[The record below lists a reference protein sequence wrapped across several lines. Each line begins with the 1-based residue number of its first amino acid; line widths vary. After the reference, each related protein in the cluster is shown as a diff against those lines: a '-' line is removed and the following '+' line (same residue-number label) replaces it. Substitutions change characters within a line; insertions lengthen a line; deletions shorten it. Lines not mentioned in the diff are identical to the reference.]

1 MDMDAL
7 VSEICRR
14 VQEKIADLEGKPAER
29 PEGARPKLL
38 ILTAEHGTSCHD
50 MLENG
55 RLLECYDTECAL
67 LADYRCRV
75 EEYEAVIA
83 YTMTNEA
90 LGKIAHGIF
99 DSGYTRL
106 FGEALLAGKKIFLA
120 EEDVELYR
128 SRQSAP
134 KPYYGCLEANLE
146 LLKASGVVI
155 APQERIPEL
164 ILHGEACTQT
174 PSRDEEKGCG
184 PKACGDEA
192 CAHRECGGQKQR
204 PEHCGDEGVKG
215 PQGGGSGSGRPEK
228 AAVPEA
234 PAEEAPVKEAAI
246 VKKIITEKDMIALG
260 NDKVQSVLVGE
271 RAILTDL
278 AKEYAARHKITIRRR
293 DISSE
298 KREQGL

>member
-14 VQEKIADLEGKPAER
+14 VQEKISALEAAD
-29 PEGARPKLL
+29 PENGARPKIL
-38 ILTAEHGTSCHD
+38 ILTAEHGTACHA
-50 MLENG
+50 MLEDK

-67 LADYRCRV
+67 LAEYRCSM
-75 EEYEAVIA
+75 EAYEAVIA
-83 YTMTNEA
+83 YTLSNEA

-106 FGEALLAGKKIFLA
+106 FGEALLAGKKIYLP
-120 EEDVELYR
+120 EEAVELYR

-134 KPYYGCLEANLE
+134 KAYYGCLEANLE
-146 LLKASGVVI
+146 MLKASGVVI

-164 ILHGEACTQT
+164 ILHGEACRQT
-174 PSRDEEKGCG
+174 SGSQEGQPQEPGTCSQSADGAQREKT
-184 PKACGDEA
+184 KACSAQETARTDGTAQEEA
-192 CAHRECGGQKQR
+192 
-204 PEHCGDEGVKG
+204 
-215 PQGGGSGSGRPEK
+215 
-228 AAVPEA
+228 
-234 PAEEAPVKEAAI
+234 APVKEAAI

-260 NDKVQSVLVGE
+260 NDRVQRVLVGE

-278 AKEYAARHKITIRRR
+278 AKEYAARHKITIQRR

-298 KREQGL
+298 KRERSL